1 MPRATPAQSSSTP
14 DPAAARFRRTLT
26 RVLIVQLV
34 SMIVLGLIQVYYNR

>member
-1 MPRATPAQSSSTP
+1 MAQAMPPESSQER
-14 DPAAARFRRTLT
+14 DAAAAKFRRTLT